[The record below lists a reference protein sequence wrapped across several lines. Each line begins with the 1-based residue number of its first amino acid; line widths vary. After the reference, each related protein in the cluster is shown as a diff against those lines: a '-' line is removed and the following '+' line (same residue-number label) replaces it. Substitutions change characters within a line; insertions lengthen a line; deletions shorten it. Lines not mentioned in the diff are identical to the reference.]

1 MSPPEDA
8 LMKIVFFGSAH
19 FGIPCLEAIQNSR
32 HMLVGVFT
40 QPARPAGRHR
50 DPKPTEV
57 ALWCVE
63 KNIPCVESEDVNSP
77 EMQAQVAAC
86 GGELLVV
93 IAFGQKISQSV
104 IDLHRFGA
112 INVHGSLLPKYRGAA
127 PIHWAMM
134 RGETETGISIIT
146 LAQRM
151 DAGLV
156 LAQKSMP
163 IAPDDTFQTL
173 HDKLSVLSASALMET
188 LDAIETNRAVYTPQ
202 DETRVTMAP
211 RLKKEHGYID
221 WSRSAE
227 EIANQIR
234 ALCPWPGAQS
244 VYVSSQ
250 TGRSW
255 RVMVCSARVVKQHNS
270 IGDIPGMIDENL
282 NVICGWDRLKILT
295 IKPAGSDQM
304 TFEAFARG
312 RNSQKGDLFLPI
324 EKVLQGILQ

>member
-1 MSPPEDA
+1 
-8 LMKIVFFGSAH
+8 MKIVFFGSAQ
-19 FGIPCLEAIQNSR
+19 FGIPCLEAIIGSS
-32 HMLVGVFT
+32 HTLAGVFT

-50 DPKPTEV
+50 DPKPTDV
-57 ALWCVE
+57 ALWCAE
-63 KNIPCVESEDVNSP
+63 KKIPCVESDNVNTP
-77 EMQAQVAAC
+77 EMQARIAAC

-93 IAFGQKISQSV
+93 IAFGQKISQPV

-134 RGETETGISIIT
+134 RGERETGISIIT

-151 DAGLV
+151 DAGQV
-156 LAQKSMP
+156 LAHKSLAIVP
-163 IAPDDTFQTL
+163 EDTFQTL
-173 HDKLSVLSASALMET
+173 HDKLSALSVPALMET
-188 LDAIETNRAVYTPQ
+188 IDAIETGQAVYAHQ
-202 DETRVTMAP
+202 DEKLVTMAP

-221 WSRSAE
+221 WSRPAE

-244 VYVSSQ
+244 VYVSSH

-255 RVMVCSARVVKQHNS
+255 RVNLCKAAVIDQHNEL
-270 IGDIPGMIDENL
+270 GDIPGLIDDNL
-282 NVICGWDRLKILT
+282 NVICGWDRLKILA

-312 RNSQKGDLFLPI
+312 RNSQTGDLFLPI
-324 EKVLQGILQ
+324 DKVLQGILQ